1 MPASQQT
8 GSSLHV
14 DHFRAQYLIASDHPA
29 PQSVKQRLD
38 DALSKTLPDSLRVA
52 LSSWFSD
59 DDPSIWFVRQLDINL
74 DLNLDWNR
82 DQVGKSWAA
91 QLVNKLSR
99 DLKEDSVHGII
110 RFPNRAAYLASFL
123 RDLAGG
129 HAWANWYYTSFEG
142 LRMLPVSAAI
152 ATAVRNDVETS
163 LPALLQLSAKDVAKV
178 LDALSAQGA
187 RGVLDAIAEQR
198 PALDETQ
205 CFEELWNTWQRD
217 ESQFLYATNELS
229 CALRL
234 YLEVERREHAGG
246 PTLQRAALALV
257 RLAARLKSGSLNE
270 NLLRA
275 LLGGDIVDLYVA
287 AGAED
292 AEVLLPFTH
301 CATELLQ
308 EIWSTVS
315 APSNRASYERNSS
328 DKAYT
333 SFGGVFILLPLLDR
347 LPLNELTEGW
357 PELDQQSAVSMAR
370 FIILVKCLGR
380 NRFER
385 AWHDPLLRDLLQIDP
400 RISADMINEWSSQI
414 SRRALESFLQQLTA
428 RDREN
433 HPLEHILFVATK
445 LNEDLEYVASPAF
458 TSADF
463 DLTLSVAA
471 QRVMRQFA
479 WRLPGFSR
487 SSLPYLNT
495 NFLDFRA
502 TLESEPDRHVV
513 RVGTPPL
520 NIILAI
526 TGLQRGSFTLSWLED
541 ARPFKLFQTE

>member
-38 DALSKTLPDSLRVA
+38 DALSKNLADSLRVA

-74 DLNLDWNR
+74 DLNLDWNPE
-82 DQVGKSWAA
+82 QVGKTWAN
-91 QLVNKLSR
+91 QLVRKLSR
-99 DLKEDSVHGII
+99 DLKEDSAHGII

-123 RDLAGG
+123 RDLAAGD
-129 HAWANWYYTSFEG
+129 AWSKWYYTSFEG

-152 ATAVRNDVETS
+152 ATAVRDDVETS
-163 LPALLQLSAKDVAKV
+163 LPALLQLSTKDLTKV

-187 RGVLDAIAEQR
+187 GRVLDAIAEQR
-198 PALDETQ
+198 PALDESR
-205 CFEELWNTWQRD
+205 CFVQLWNIWKRD
-217 ESQFLYATNELS
+217 ESGFLYTSNEPS
-229 CALRL
+229 GALRL
-234 YLEVERREHAGG
+234 YLEVERREQAGSQ
-246 PTLQRAALALV
+246 TLQRAALALV
-257 RLAARLKSGSLNE
+257 RLAARLKSGSCNE
-270 NLLRA
+270 NVLRA
-275 LLGGDIVDLYVA
+275 LLSGDIGDLYVA

-292 AEVLLPFTH
+292 AEVLLPLTH
-301 CATELLQ
+301 CSTELLQ
-308 EIWSTVS
+308 EIWITVS
-315 APSNRASYERNSS
+315 ATPDRASYERNS

-357 PELDQQSAVSMAR
+357 PDLDQQSAVSIAR
-370 FIILVKCLGR
+370 FIVLVKCLGKE
-380 NRFER
+380 RFER
-385 AWHDPLLRDLLQIDP
+385 AWHDPLLRELLQIDL
-400 RISADMINEWSSQI
+400 RISADIINEWSSQI
-414 SRRALESFLQQLTA
+414 SRRAVESFLQRLTA
-428 RDREN
+428 WDRESY
-433 HPLEHILFVATK
+433 PPEHTLLVLTK
-445 LNEDLEYVASPAF
+445 LNDDLEYLTSPAF
-458 TSADF
+458 TFAEF
-463 DLTLSVAA
+463 DLALSVAA
-471 QRVMRQFA
+471 QRVMRQLA

-487 SSLPYLNT
+487 SSLPYLFT

-502 TLESEPDRHVV
+502 SVEPEPDRHVV

-526 TGLQRGSFTLSWLED
+526 TGLQRASFNLSWLED
-541 ARPFKLFQTE
+541 VRPFKLFQTE

>member
-14 DHFRAQYLIASDHPA
+14 DHIRAQYLIASDHPA

-38 DALSKTLPDSLRVA
+38 DALSKNLADSLRVA

-59 DDPSIWFVRQLDINL
+59 DDPSIWFVRQLDVNL
-74 DLNLDWNR
+74 DLNLDWNPE
-82 DQVGKSWAA
+82 QVGKTWAT
-91 QLVNKLSR
+91 QLVRKLSR
-99 DLKEDSVHGII
+99 DLKEDSAHGII

-123 RDLAGG
+123 RDLATGD
-129 HAWANWYYTSFEG
+129 AWSKWYYTSFDG

-152 ATAVRNDVETS
+152 ATAIRNDVETS
-163 LPALLQLSAKDVAKV
+163 LPALLQLSTKDLIKV
-178 LDALSAQGA
+178 LDALSTQGA
-187 RGVLDAIAEQR
+187 RRVLDAIAEQR
-198 PALDETQ
+198 PALDESR
-205 CFEELWNTWQRD
+205 CFVELWNIWKRD
-217 ESQFLYATNELS
+217 ESELLYTSNELS
-229 CALRL
+229 GALRL

-257 RLAARLKSGSLNE
+257 RLVMCLNSGSRNE
-270 NLLRA
+270 NVLRA
-275 LLGGDIVDLYVA
+275 LLNGDIAELYVA

-301 CATELLQ
+301 CPTELLQ
-308 EIWSTVS
+308 EIWTTVS
-315 APSNRASYERNSS
+315 ATPDPTSYERAS

-347 LPLNELTEGW
+347 LPLDELTEGW
-357 PELDQQSAVSMAR
+357 PDVDQQRAVSLAR
-370 FIILVKCLGR
+370 FIVLVKCMGR
-380 NRFER
+380 ERFNR
-385 AWHDPLLRDLLQIDP
+385 AWNDPLLRELLQIGP
-400 RISADMINEWSSQI
+400 RISTDLMNDWSRI
-414 SRRALESFLQQLTA
+414 SRRAIESFLQRLTA
-428 RDREN
+428 WDREN
-433 HPLEHILFVATK
+433 YPLEHTLFVVTK
-445 LNEDLEYVASPAF
+445 LNDDLEYLTSPAF

-463 DLTLSVAA
+463 NLALSVAA

-487 SSLPYLNT
+487 SSLPYLYT

-502 TLESEPDRHVV
+502 SVAPEPDRHVV

-526 TGLQRGSFTLSWLED
+526 TGLQRASFNLSWLED